1 MADSTGKIN
10 RRPWFDSRHPISID
24 LACFQMKRNNSIE
37 FFRTCQQ
44 CGERR
49 PLEDYK
55 LVGPRRARMHD
66 CCDCDQQKPEQELTF
81 QEALI
86 KFNEE
91 NPWPFDIHE
100 E

>member
-1 MADSTGKIN
+1 MEPPICPCDA
-10 RRPWFDSRHPISID
+10 PWTPEYKESHP
-24 LACFQMKRNNSIE
+24 E
-37 FFRTCQQ
+37 P
-44 CGERR
+44 ER
-49 PLEDYK
+49 
-55 LVGPRRARMHD
+55 
-66 CCDCDQQKPEQELTF
+66 ELTF